1 MIRLSRQSDAVR
13 CPSPAGFTLVELM
26 VVMVVLALLAA
37 LTLSGLA
44 GVRDRAKADKTR
56 TTIRKINDIILPQ
69 YESYLSRRVLQ
80 RNWSPASVW
89 NPSTKRFITSGTITS
104 STSAATNR
112 LWGLRLLMTLEM
124 PDQWSDVAPAAT
136 LPNWAITAP
145 VKRYAALKTSGTVA
159 PSTAYE
165 GAECLA
171 MIVLRG
177 GFDPDLVELFRGDEL
192 GDLDGDRHPEF
203 LDGWGRPIGF
213 IRWPVGFESPLQPQ
227 DASLNPDP
235 FDPQQRSV
243 AMTFPAGNQR
253 DYGVTPL
260 VYSGGADAA
269 LVPPVTD
276 PAGTTPAYGGYYAAS
291 DVASLISPPP
301 PASWVSNLAENT
313 AASILTSGSA
323 PSLRTITSA
332 TSGPGTAIDPASFP
346 NRDNAR
352 DNITNFDL
360 MKK

>member
-1 MIRLSRQSDAVR
+1 MIRFSQQSDTVR

-56 TTIRKINDIILPQ
+56 STIRKLHEIIVPH
-69 YESYLSRRVLQ
+69 YESYLTRRVPQ
-80 RNWSPASVW
+80 RPSSPASVW
-89 NPSTKRFITSGTITS
+89 NTGVTPNRFAPSGSPITS

-124 PDQWSDVAPAAT
+124 PDQWRDVAPTAT
-136 LPNWAITAP
+136 LPSWAITAP
-145 VKRYAALKTSGTVA
+145 VKRYAALKTAGTA

-177 GFDPDLVELFRGDEL
+177 GFDPDLVELFRSDEL

-203 LDGWGRPIGF
+203 LDGWGKPIGF
-213 IRWPVGFESPLQPQ
+213 IRWPVGFQSPVQSQ
-227 DASLNPDP
+227 DAAVNPDP
-235 FDPQQRSV
+235 FDPMRRSNPE
-243 AMTFPAGNQR
+243 AFPSASQA

-260 VYSGGADAA
+260 IYSGGPSAA
-269 LVPPVTD
+269 LDASPSGSS
-276 PAGTTPAYGGYYAAS
+276 ATTPFYADYVAAS
-291 DVASLISPPP
+291 DIPAS
-301 PASWVSNLAENT
+301 ASWVTTLTRPSATPLLDAG
-313 AASILTSGSA
+313 AVPSIRAITSGT
-323 PSLRTITSA
+323 L
-332 TSGPGTAIDPASFP
+332 GPGSVKDIRA
-346 NRDNAR
+346 AR
-352 DNITNFDL
+352 DNITNFDFL
-360 MKK
+360 TK

>member
-1 MIRLSRQSDAVR
+1 MNLPDHQHDAAQR
-13 CPSPAGFTLVELM
+13 RTFNAGFTLVELM
-26 VVMVVLALLAA
+26 VVLVVLAILAA
-37 LTLSGLA
+37 LTLTGIA
-44 GVRDRAKADKTR
+44 GVRDRSKADKTR

-69 YESYLSRRVLQ
+69 YESYLTRRVPQ
-80 RNWSPASVW
+80 RASAPTSVSVW
-89 NPSTKRFITSGTITS
+89 NGGMTPKRFISSGTITS
-104 STSAATNR
+104 STSTATNR

-124 PDQWSDVAPAAT
+124 PDQWSDVAPTAP

-235 FDPQQRSV
+235 FDPQRRSA
-243 AMTFPAGNQR
+243 AMTFPPGNDR

-260 VYSGGADAA
+260 IYSGGAGAA

-276 PAGTTPAYGGYYAAS
+276 PAGTTPTYGGYYAAT
-291 DVASLISPPP
+291 DISPS
-301 PASWVSNLAENT
+301 ASWVSSLAGPPLP
-313 AASILTSGSA
+313 SILASGSA
-323 PSLRTITSA
+323 PSLRTITSG
-332 TSGPGTAIDPASFP
+332 TLGPGTAFDAQAI
-346 NRDNAR
+346 R